1 MNHAILI
8 DGITKRERHQVTL
21 EIEDAISTG
30 GGWIQDENFLSNKA
44 VVIRFFTP
52 HRGFAVLRDAIGAS
66 DIRLDDESSAR
77 LERAIAEQPQGEDE
91 IAAAITITF
100 SHDERDLKR
109 EIPAVPG

>member
-21 EIEDAISTG
+21 EIQEAISAG
-30 GGWIQDENFLSNKA
+30 GGWIEDENFLSNKA

-52 HRGFAVLRDAIGAS
+52 HRGFAVLRDAIQAS
-66 DIRLDDESSAR
+66 DIRLDDESAAR
-77 LERAIAEQPQGEDE
+77 LEKAITGLPPTDGEVE
-91 IAAAITITF
+91 AAITITF
-100 SHDERDLKR
+100 SHDERDIKR